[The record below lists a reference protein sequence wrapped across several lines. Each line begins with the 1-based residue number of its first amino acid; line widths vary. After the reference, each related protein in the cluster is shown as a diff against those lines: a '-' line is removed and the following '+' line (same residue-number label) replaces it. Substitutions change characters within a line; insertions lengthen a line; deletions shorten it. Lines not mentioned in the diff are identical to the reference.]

1 MAGLDGLRAL
11 AVLAVIA
18 YHLNLNFAPGGLLGV
33 GVFFVLSGYLI
44 TDILVSEWRQS
55 GRIDLKD
62 FWLRR
67 ARRLLPGLFFMIVI
81 VVAWITLFDHPLLS
95 KIRGDVLAAVLYV
108 SNWWL
113 IFHHVSYFASFGP
126 PSPLGHLWS
135 LAVEEQFYL
144 FWPLLLILGLRLV
157 PRRGPLVGLTVMLAA
172 ASALLMALIYQPGT
186 DPSRVYYGTD
196 TRSFA
201 LLIGAALALVWP
213 SRKLSPAI
221 SPWARLTLDVVG
233 GTGLFIIL
241 YMIWQTN
248 EYEDFL
254 YRGGLVVVSVATAM
268 VVAMLAHPA
277 SRLSKILAWSPL
289 RWLGVRSYGI
299 YLWHY
304 PVIVLTSPAVNTEGV
319 DVTRAILQV
328 AASIGLAAFSW
339 QVVEDP
345 IRRGAIGRRGAD
357 MRQRGSRQIRLR
369 GSRWVAS
376 AGALVALGVSC
387 FGMARPIPAAT
398 TSLTSGVT
406 NISPNEPASPSHEHG
421 SGQPD
426 TSSTTEGNHPSGTDV
441 AKTTPNGHGVN
452 QGTTSPGTTGTG
464 TQPSGQKGTQGGASK
479 SAGASTQKSGRGVTA
494 IGDSVMIDIA
504 PYLQKLLPG
513 IVIDA
518 HIGRQM
524 YEAPNVVSQLKSK
537 GNLGK
542 CVIVELGTNGPFT
555 KNQLESLLGSLGNPQ
570 QIVLVNTRVPRPW
583 QNVVNSTL
591 ADVAASHPNIT
602 LVDWYGASAGHDAF
616 FYPDGVHLNPEGSK
630 FYASLVAKA
639 VKPIGS
645 PSGSLNGPKK

>member
-1 MAGLDGLRAL
+1 MPEPVKQGSRYMAGLDGLRAL

-18 YHLNLNFAPGGLLGV
+18 YHLNLSFAPGGLLGV

-44 TDILVSEWRQS
+44 TDILLSEWRRS

-67 ARRLLPGLFFMIVI
+67 ARRLLPGLFFMLVI
-81 VVAWITLFDHPLLS
+81 VTAWVTLFDQSLLS
-95 KIRGDVLAAVLYV
+95 KMREDVLAAVLYV

-144 FWPLLLILGLRLV
+144 VWPLLLILGLRKM
-157 PRRGPLVGLTVMLAA
+157 PRRGPLVGLSLLLAA
-172 ASALLMALIYQPGT
+172 ASAFAMALIYQPGT

-196 TRSFA
+196 TRAFA
-201 LLIGAALALVWP
+201 LLIGAALAFVWP
-213 SRKLSPAI
+213 SRKLSSTI
-221 SPWARLTLDVVG
+221 SLWARLTLDLVG
-233 GTGLFIIL
+233 LIGLFVIL

-254 YRGGLVVVSVATAM
+254 YQGGLVVVSVATAM
-268 VVAMLAHPA
+268 LVATLAHPA
-277 SRLSKILAWSPL
+277 SLLGKVLAWAPL
-289 RWLGVRSYGI
+289 RWIGVRSYGI

-304 PVIVLTSPAVNTEGV
+304 PVIVLTSPTVNTSEIN
-319 DVTRAILQV
+319 VTRAVLQV
-328 AASIGLAAFSW
+328 VASIGLAALSW
-339 QVVEDP
+339 RVLEDP
-345 IRRGAIGRRGAD
+345 IRRGAIAKLWGD
-357 MRQRGSRQIRLR
+357 MRHRDRRRTRIA

-398 TSLTSGVT
+398 TSVV
-406 NISPNEPASPSHEHG
+406 PSVSKE
-421 SGQPD
+421 
-426 TSSTTEGNHPSGTDV
+426 
-441 AKTTPNGHGVN
+441 
-452 QGTTSPGTTGTG
+452 TTSPEHAKAG
-464 TQPSGQKGTQGGASK
+464 TQPSGQKTTTATKSKSK
-479 SAGASTQKSGRGVTA
+479 SAGASTAKSGRGVTA

-513 IVIDA
+513 VVIDA

-524 YEAPNVVSQLKSK
+524 YQAPAVVSQLKSK

-542 CVIVELGTNGPFT
+542 RVIIELGTNGPFS
-555 KNQLESLLGSLGNPQ
+555 KNQLVSLLNSLGNVQ
-570 QIVLVNTRVPRPW
+570 QIVLINTRVPRPW
-583 QNVVNSTL
+583 QNVVNATL
-591 ADVAASHPNIT
+591 ADVAAHDPRIT
-602 LVDWYGASAGHDAF
+602 LVDWYGASAGHDSF
-616 FYPDGVHLNPEGSK
+616 FYSDGVHLNPEGSK
-630 FYASLVAKA
+630 YYASLVAKA
-639 VKPIGS
+639 IKP
-645 PSGSLNGPKK
+645 NGAKQ

>member
-1 MAGLDGLRAL
+1 MPEPVKQGSRYMAGLDGLRAL

-18 YHLNLNFAPGGLLGV
+18 YHLNLSFAPGGLLGV

-44 TDILVSEWRQS
+44 TDILLSEWRRS

-67 ARRLLPGLFFMIVI
+67 ARRLLPGLFFMLVI
-81 VVAWITLFDHPLLS
+81 VTAWVTLFDQSLLS
-95 KIRGDVLAAVLYV
+95 KMREDVLAAVLYV

-144 FWPLLLILGLRLV
+144 VWPLLLILGLSKM
-157 PRRGPLVGLTVMLAA
+157 PRRGPLVGLSLLLAA
-172 ASALLMALIYQPGT
+172 ASAFAMALIYQPGT

-196 TRSFA
+196 TRAFA
-201 LLIGAALALVWP
+201 LLIGAALAFVWP
-213 SRKLSPAI
+213 SRKLSSTI
-221 SPWARLTLDVVG
+221 SLWARLTLDLVG
-233 GTGLFIIL
+233 LIGLFVIL

-254 YRGGLVVVSVATAM
+254 YQGGLVVVSVATAM
-268 VVAMLAHPA
+268 LVATLAHPA
-277 SRLSKILAWSPL
+277 SLLGKVLAWAPL
-289 RWLGVRSYGI
+289 RWIGVRSYGI

-304 PVIVLTSPAVNTEGV
+304 PVIVLTSPTVNTSEIN
-319 DVTRAILQV
+319 VTRAVLQV
-328 AASIGLAAFSW
+328 VASIGLAALSW
-339 QVVEDP
+339 RVLEDP
-345 IRRGAIGRRGAD
+345 IRRGAIAKLWGD
-357 MRQRGSRQIRLR
+357 MRHRDRRRTRIA

-398 TSLTSGVT
+398 TSVV
-406 NISPNEPASPSHEHG
+406 PSVSKE
-421 SGQPD
+421 
-426 TSSTTEGNHPSGTDV
+426 
-441 AKTTPNGHGVN
+441 
-452 QGTTSPGTTGTG
+452 TTSPEHAKAG
-464 TQPSGQKGTQGGASK
+464 TQPSGQKTTTATKSKSK
-479 SAGASTQKSGRGVTA
+479 SAGASTAKSGRGVTA

-513 IVIDA
+513 VVIDA

-524 YEAPNVVSQLKSK
+524 YQAPAVVSQLKSK

-542 CVIVELGTNGPFT
+542 RVIIELGTNGPFS
-555 KNQLESLLGSLGNPQ
+555 KNQLVSLLNSLGNVQ
-570 QIVLVNTRVPRPW
+570 QIVLINTRVPRPW
-583 QNVVNSTL
+583 QNVVNATL
-591 ADVAASHPNIT
+591 ADVAAHDPRIT
-602 LVDWYGASAGHDAF
+602 LVDWYGASAGHDSF
-616 FYPDGVHLNPEGSK
+616 FYSDGVHLNPEGSK
-630 FYASLVAKA
+630 YYASLVAKA
-639 VKPIGS
+639 IKP
-645 PSGSLNGPKK
+645 NGAKQ